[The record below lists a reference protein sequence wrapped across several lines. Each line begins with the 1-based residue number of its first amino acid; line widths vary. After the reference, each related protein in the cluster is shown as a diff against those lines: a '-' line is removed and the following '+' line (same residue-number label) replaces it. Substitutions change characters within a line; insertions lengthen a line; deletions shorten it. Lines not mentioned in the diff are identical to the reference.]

1 MKEKTILGENLKKL
15 RKSHGLTQQQVADI
29 LKIKRSTYAYYE
41 HGVNPGNE
49 NIRKLAAMFSVS
61 THFLVYGTD
70 DYEQEK
76 PLTFNDSNTIFST
89 PDEEEKPVY
98 FSSLNY
104 QEKLLVSYMRL
115 LPITYKEK
123 LLKEAT
129 ALLEKAE
136 EQ

>member
-1 MKEKTILGENLKKL
+1 MKEITILGENLKKL

-61 THFLVYGTD
+61 THALVYGS
-70 DYEQEK
+70 EEEVAEK
-76 PLTFNDSNTIFST
+76 PLIFNDSNTIFIT
-89 PDEEEKPVY
+89 PDTDDATIP
-98 FSSLNY
+98 FDSLNY
-104 QEKLLVSYMRL
+104 QEKMLISYMRM

-123 LLKEAT
+123 LLNEA
-129 ALLEKAE
+129 AVLLEKYE
-136 EQ
+136 EE